1 MITPFGAIFEPNV
14 PSPMETYAYFKDQ
27 KNQDTALAIQKKLAA
42 AKAEK
47 DADEAYQKEI
57 KPLTDFK
64 TNTGYTNPEPDALV
78 NQKIKDIQAAAEKM
92 YRTEGKS
99 VSDVGLF
106 INNSL
111 RDVNSTHNWYKNARE
126 ALDKQLET
134 IKEKDGVDVNKI
146 RELGTLEL
154 LYVDDGKGGKR
165 LRTANEMED
174 VSGILPK
181 ILSKHADKLTV
192 KNEATLFNMPDD
204 GVYDQEHTK
213 LKTADGR
220 IVKGT
225 ASAVF
230 NKLYQDVIKTDDNDV
245 KIITKAIPAEK
256 NGNPVLNSKGRPVMV
271 LPPEAYI
278 DFISNPGRMVKVEQL
293 TKKKMEEENKKME
306 IDALSAAND
315 QLALRYGMS
324 LKSIPAAKRLK
335 MAKDL
340 AGQLLSIQ
348 DKPDEEVVRQQA
360 AFELADTYIAK
371 KGVKVN
377 PDKIPIRVSVGGSGG
392 GSTKPTEETV
402 FVNAYKELEDG
413 LGPNG
418 KGALSDFENAV
429 APILDYVRKVAGKK
443 PSKLIGQAPQ
453 EFDVFDINVYSKDGG
468 LYAEVGGKTIK
479 LPKYAI
485 NRGANPGSAKVVTA
499 ITKDAQGKGSNSQA
513 SGKTMTK
520 DQYRKLTIT
529 ERQAFIN
536 GGGKVQ

>member
-1 MITPFGAIFEPNV
+1 
-14 PSPMETYAYFKDQ
+14 
-27 KNQDTALAIQKKLAA
+27 
-42 AKAEK
+42 
-47 DADEAYQKEI
+47 
-57 KPLTDFK
+57 
-64 TNTGYTNPEPDALV
+64 
-78 NQKIKDIQAAAEKM
+78 
-92 YRTEGKS
+92 
-99 VSDVGLF
+99 
-106 INNSL
+106 
-111 RDVNSTHNWYKNARE
+111 
-126 ALDKQLET
+126 
-134 IKEKDGVDVNKI
+134 
-146 RELGTLEL
+146 
-154 LYVDDGKGGKR
+154 
-165 LRTANEMED
+165 
-174 VSGILPK
+174 
-181 ILSKHADKLTV
+181 
-192 KNEATLFNMPDD
+192 
-204 GVYDQEHTK
+204 
-213 LKTADGR
+213 
-220 IVKGT
+220 
-225 ASAVF
+225 
-230 NKLYQDVIKTDDNDV
+230 
-245 KIITKAIPAEK
+245 
-256 NGNPVLNSKGRPVMV
+256 
-271 LPPEAYI
+271 
-278 DFISNPGRMVKVEQL
+278 
-293 TKKKMEEENKKME
+293 ME